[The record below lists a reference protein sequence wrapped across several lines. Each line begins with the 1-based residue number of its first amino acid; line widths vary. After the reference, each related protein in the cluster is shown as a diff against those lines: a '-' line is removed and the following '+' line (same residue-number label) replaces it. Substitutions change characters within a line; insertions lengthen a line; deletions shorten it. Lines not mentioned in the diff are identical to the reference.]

1 MSLNSH
7 LFFMHIPSVSWIYY
21 KQNQLAVRE
30 KNHIIKPFS
39 TALFSP
45 LSSKFEITLC
55 LSVNLLLRVKCKQ
68 HPHSCLISNVHK
80 MPSPWRLTCYDST
93 PKACDWPT
101 AGGSAMCFC
110 LNKPAGTHRGEW
122 MREAPQTHTHLHTL
136 CGQDSSV
143 DITIVWGPWG
153 RIRVRKSCLTDL
165 LVHIV
170 CENNGRHGRP
180 IVWVKAR
187 QKALNH
193 HPLY

>member
-30 KNHIIKPFS
+30 KNHIIKPFF

-45 LSSKFEITLC
+45 LSSKFEITLAC
-55 LSVNLLLRVKCKQ
+55 PWTWSLG
-68 HPHSCLISNVHK
+68 SNVNSIHTAVWFQMFIK
-80 MPSPWRLTCYDST
+80 CHRRG
-93 PKACDWPT
+93 DWPVMIQPRRPVI
-101 AGGSAMCFC
+101 GQ
-110 LNKPAGTHRGEW
+110 LP
-122 MREAPQTHTHLHTL
+122 EALLCVFVWINQLAHTEVNECVRPLKHTHLHTL

-193 HPLY
+193 RPLY